1 MFYKVGKN
9 VLAAK
14 VFRNE
19 TLVDEGRIGTVKV
32 MGRAREQELDERL
45 RSLTLRDFLGNNY
58 VLKDKNS
65 IDLLLGTRTTFVEF
79 FHLRTEINRLKENME
94 IRGKLS
100 RRLKT
105 IFMSKRR
112 GSRVLRMEIQNVE
125 SREYIEN
132 NTQNMQMV
140 RRLVDAGTVLEQ
152 EIVEILMGLWGR
164 LFLDPHVKNFLFR
177 YTQAR
182 LFTNQTVAQ

>member
-1 MFYKVGKN
+1 MNNGVPDYSEVRALKGNKNEPDCINTDEINKEGWKCLGEIMLKWIEYKSVFYKVGKN

-32 MGRAREQELDERL
+32 MGRAREQELDVRL
-45 RSLTLRDFLGNNY
+45 RALTLRDFLGNNY

-79 FHLRTEINRLKENME
+79 FRLRTEIIRLKENME

-100 RRLKT
+100 RRLQT
-105 IFMSKRR
+105 IFTSKRR
-112 GSRVLRMEIQNVE
+112 GR
-125 SREYIEN
+125 
-132 NTQNMQMV
+132 
-140 RRLVDAGTVLEQ
+140 
-152 EIVEILMGLWGR
+152 W
-164 LFLDPHVKNFLFR
+164 
-177 YTQAR
+177 
-182 LFTNQTVAQ
+182 

>member
-1 MFYKVGKN
+1 
-9 VLAAK
+9 
-14 VFRNE
+14 
-19 TLVDEGRIGTVKV
+19 
-32 MGRAREQELDERL
+32 MGRAREQELDVRL
-45 RSLTLRDFLGNNY
+45 RALTLRDFLGNNY

-79 FHLRTEINRLKENME
+79 FRLRTETNRLKENME

-105 IFMSKRR
+105 IFTSKRR

-125 SREYIEN
+125 TREYIEN

-140 RRLVDAGTVLEQ
+140 RSLVDAGTVLE
-152 EIVEILMGLWGR
+152 
-164 LFLDPHVKNFLFR
+164 
-177 YTQAR
+177 
-182 LFTNQTVAQ
+182 

>member
-1 MFYKVGKN
+1 MDEINKEGWKCLGEIMLKWIEYKSVFYKVGKN

-19 TLVDEGRIGTVKV
+19 TLDDEGRIGTVEV
-32 MGRAREQELDERL
+32 MGRVREQELDERL

-79 FHLRTEINRLKENME
+79 FRLRTEINRLKENRE

-100 RRLKT
+100 RRLK
-105 IFMSKRR
+105 SLKL
-112 GSRVLRMEIQNVE
+112 SL
-125 SREYIEN
+125 
-132 NTQNMQMV
+132 
-140 RRLVDAGTVLEQ
+140 
-152 EIVEILMGLWGR
+152 
-164 LFLDPHVKNFLFR
+164 
-177 YTQAR
+177 
-182 LFTNQTVAQ
+182 